1 MDRAFTILPSNASLW
16 AGNELIQNLV
26 NNNCVTVE
34 GILVNP
40 SSFNDW
46 GEVQRGLNSTK
57 TTEMSFVSNHER
69 FTSLH
74 FVADSGAASQMTR
87 YESDFK
93 EMTVRN
99 VQKPVSCGNASK
111 MMDKKS
117 GTIQLAHSILN
128 DVLLV
133 PHLKVLLFRINSW
146 IQDSSPQERRKV
158 VFDANG
164 VRIIAN

>member
-1 MDRAFTILPSNASLW
+1 
-16 AGNELIQNLV
+16 
-26 NNNCVTVE
+26 
-34 GILVNP
+34 
-40 SSFNDW
+40 
-46 GEVQRGLNSTK
+46 
-57 TTEMSFVSNHER
+57 MSDSQVYTF
-69 FTSLH
+69 F
-74 FVADSGAASQMTR
+74 ADSGDTSHMTP

-133 PHLKVLLFRINSW
+133 PHLKVRLFSI
-146 IQDSSPQERRKV
+146 SS
-158 VFDANG
+158 
-164 VRIIAN
+164 